1 VLVLIRYTVAAEH
14 RDEFEQRMDAVGRS
28 RRRTGAR
35 DWRLYTDRE
44 DPAVL
49 VEAFQVGSWS
59 EHLSQ
64 HEERMTE
71 YDRQLLD
78 RARALA
84 DGEPVVE
91 HLLEAEAARPRQ
103 R

>member
-1 VLVLIRYTVAAEH
+1 
-14 RDEFEQRMDAVGRS
+14 M
-28 RRRTGAR
+28 
-35 DWRLYTDRE
+35 
-44 DPAVL
+44 
-49 VEAFQVGSWS
+49 GSWS

-91 HLLEAEAARPRQ
+91 HLLQTEAVRRAAR
-103 R
+103 

>member
-1 VLVLIRYTVAAEH
+1 MNCGTK
-14 RDEFEQRMDAVGRS
+14 
-28 RRRTGAR
+28 
-35 DWRLYTDRE
+35 RE
-44 DPAVL
+44 APAVM

-71 YDRQLLD
+71 YDKQLLD
-78 RARALA
+78 RARELA

-91 HLLEAEAARPRQ
+91 HLLQLTSR
-103 R
+103 